1 MFRKKKEESSAL
13 SYEDLQLSSLG
24 QELRDHRDTMISLCR
39 RIMEHEGCANMLP
52 DGVDKNIELKEA
64 EALRKRVLNV
74 VAAYDVARKAYNQID
89 ASKLVHYN
97 GKAEWCDSHDML
109 RIAWKTAFR
118 KVAGT

>member
-1 MFRKKKEESSAL
+1 MFGKKKESPAL

-52 DGVDKNIELKEA
+52 DGADKNIELKEA
-64 EALRKRVLNV
+64 ETLRKRVLNV
-74 VAAYDVARKAYNQID
+74 VAAYDVALKTYNQID
-89 ASKLVHYN
+89 VSKLVHYN
-97 GKAEWCDSHDML
+97 GKASWCDSHDML

-118 KVAGT
+118 KVMGT

>member
-1 MFRKKKEESSAL
+1 MFGKKKEESSAL

-24 QELRDHRDTMISLCR
+24 QELRDHRDTMINLCY

-52 DGVDKNIELKEA
+52 DGADKDIELKEV

-74 VAAYDVARKAYNQID
+74 VSAYDVAHKAYNQID

-97 GKAEWCDSHDML
+97 GKASWCNSHEML
-109 RIAWKTAFR
+109 RIAWSTAFR
-118 KVAGT
+118 KVIGK